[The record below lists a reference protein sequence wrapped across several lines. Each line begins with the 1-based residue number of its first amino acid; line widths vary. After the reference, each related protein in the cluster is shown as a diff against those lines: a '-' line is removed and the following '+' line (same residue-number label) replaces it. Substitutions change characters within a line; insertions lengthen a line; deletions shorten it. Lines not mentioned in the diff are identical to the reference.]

1 MDLGIRGKLALV
13 TGASQGIGREVAL
26 TLAQEGARVLAV
38 ARSQDKLK
46 ELVTEIEQIGGE
58 AYALPADL
66 GKPGTVEGVLRE
78 AAKAGTVEIF
88 LGNTG
93 GPKPMQAQEMG
104 AEEVLEAARSLL
116 FPMLELTRGLLPG
129 MQEARFGRILYIT
142 SLAVKEPIENLALSN
157 TVRSGLTGYAKTLA
171 REVAPFGIT
180 VNTLGPGYTRT
191 ERVEEV
197 FQFRA
202 QQQGIPVEE
211 AYHQQ
216 AQQIPVGRLGTPK
229 EIADVAV
236 FMLSAN
242 ASYLTG
248 QTLVVDG
255 GFTRGLL

>member
-1 MDLGIRGKLALV
+1 
-13 TGASQGIGREVAL
+13 
-26 TLAQEGARVLAV
+26 
-38 ARSQDKLK
+38 
-46 ELVTEIEQIGGE
+46 
-58 AYALPADL
+58 
-66 GKPGTVEGVLRE
+66 
-78 AAKAGTVEIF
+78 
-88 LGNTG
+88 
-93 GPKPMQAQEMG
+93 
-104 AEEVLEAARSLL
+104 
-116 FPMLELTRGLLPG
+116 MLELTRGLLPG
-129 MQEARFGRILYIT
+129 MKEARFGRILYIT

-157 TVRSGLTGYAKTLA
+157 TVRAGLTGYAKTLA
-171 REVAPFGIT
+171 GEVANFGIT

-216 AQQIPVGRLGTPK
+216 AQQIPAGRLGTPQ

-236 FMLSAN
+236 FMLSAR

>member
-1 MDLGIRGKLALV
+1 MDLGIHGKLALV
-13 TGASQGIGREVAL
+13 TGASQGIGRAVAL
-26 TLAQEGARVLAV
+26 TLAREGARVLAV
-38 ARSQDKLK
+38 ARNPDKLR
-46 ELVTEIEQIGGE
+46 ELVSEIEGTGGE

-66 GKPGTVEGVLRE
+66 GKPGSVEGILRE
-78 AAKAGTVEIF
+78 ATKVGTVEVF

-93 GPKPMQAQEMG
+93 GPKPTQAQEITA
-104 AEEVLEAARSLL
+104 AEALEAAQNLL

-129 MQEARFGRILYIT
+129 MKETRFGRILYIT

-171 REVAPFGIT
+171 KEVAQFGIT

-202 QQQGIPVEE
+202 QQQGISVDE

-216 AQQIPVGRLGTPK
+216 ARQIPAGRLGTPQ

-236 FMLSAN
+236 FVLSAP

-248 QTLVVDG
+248 QTIVVDG
-255 GFTRGLL
+255 GFTRALL

>member
-1 MDLGIRGKLALV
+1 MDLGIRGRLALV
-13 TGASQGIGREVAL
+13 TGASQGIGRAVAL
-26 TLAQEGARVLAV
+26 TLAREGARVLVV
-38 ARSQDKLK
+38 ARNQDKLD
-46 ELVTEIEQIGGE
+46 ELVAEIKEMGNQ
-58 AYALPADL
+58 AWALPADL
-66 GKPGTVEGVLRE
+66 GQPGSVEGILREAERVGTVEL
-78 AAKAGTVEIF
+78 F

-93 GPKPMQAQEMG
+93 GPKPIQAQQMSAGE
-104 AEEVLEAARSLL
+104 ALEAAQSLL
-116 FPMLELTRGLLPG
+116 FPMLELTRGLLAG
-129 MQEARFGRILYIT
+129 MKAAGFGRILYIT

-157 TVRSGLTGYAKTLA
+157 TVRAGLTGYAKTLA

-211 AYHQQ
+211 AYRQQ
-216 AQQIPVGRLGTPK
+216 AKQIPSGRLGTPQ

-236 FMLSAN
+236 FMLSAR

-248 QTLVVDG
+248 QTVVVDG

>member
-1 MDLGIRGKLALV
+1 MELGIRGKLALV
-13 TGASQGIGREVAL
+13 TGASQGIGKAVAL
-26 TLAQEGARVLAV
+26 ALAREGAKVLAV
-38 ARSQDKLK
+38 ARSQDKLRALVSEVE
-46 ELVTEIEQIGGE
+46 ELGGE

-66 GKPGTVEGVLRE
+66 EQSGAAEGVLRE
-78 AAKAGTVEIF
+78 AAKVGTVEIF

-104 AEEVLEAARSLL
+104 AGEVLEAVHSLL
-116 FPMLELTRGLLPG
+116 LPMLELTRGLLPG
-129 MQEARFGRILYIT
+129 MQKARFGRILYIT

-171 REVAPFGIT
+171 REVAPYGIT

-202 QQQGIPVEE
+202 QQQGISLEE
-211 AYHQQ
+211 AYYQQ
-216 AQQIPVGRLGTPK
+216 AKQIPAGRLGTPQ

-236 FMLSAN
+236 FVLSAR

-255 GFTRGLL
+255 GATRGLL